1 MPRKIV
7 VLDTTLRD
15 GEQAPGC
22 SMNIQEKLEMAKQLE
37 RLGVDIIEAGFP
49 VTSPEDFQAV
59 QQVAQTIKNTT
70 VTGLSRAVRGDID
83 RAYEALRVAEN
94 PMLHIVIATSDI
106 HLQHKLK
113 MSRQQMLEKMSSAI
127 AYAKTL
133 CPLVQFSAEDAFR
146 SDPAFLL
153 EVLNEAIRQGA
164 TSLSIPDTVGYAT
177 AAEVQQLVSYL
188 NENLINRQSVRLA
201 IHCHNDL
208 GQAVA
213 NTLMAVS
220 AGADQIECTIN
231 GIGERAGNTSLEE
244 TVMALHTRKA
254 FYQCECGIKTKQLY
268 RTSKLLSTI
277 TGIGV
282 APNKPVVGANAFAHE
297 AGIHQHGI
305 LNNRA
310 TYEIMSPSDIGIP
323 ESRVVLGKHSGRH
336 AFIERLTELGYSIHE
351 KEMDAAFEKFKQLA
365 DRKKNITDRDLEALI
380 GPFAI
385 SIPETYTLDA
395 FVINSGTIISA
406 TAVVKLIRDGIA
418 YEQVARGEGPIDA
431 AYKAIDQIV
440 NNGYHLD
447 NYSIQAITDGE
458 DALGEAIVK
467 IRKEDDI
474 VTGRGLSTDILE
486 ASIKAYI
493 NAINK
498 TLIS

>member
-1 MPRKIV
+1 MARKIW

-22 SMNIQEKLEMAKQLE
+22 SMNIQEKLEMARQLE

-49 VTSPEDFQAV
+49 VTSPEDFEAV
-59 QQVAQTIKNTT
+59 RLIAQTIKDSQ
-70 VTGLSRAVRGDID
+70 VTGLSRAVKGDID
-83 RAYEALRVAEN
+83 RAYEALRYAQS

-113 MSRQQMLEKMSSAI
+113 MTRQQMMERMSEAI

-133 CPLVQFSAEDAFR
+133 CPQVQFSAEDAFR
-146 SDPAFLL
+146 SDPQFLL

-164 TSLSIPDTVGYAT
+164 TSLSVPDTVGYAT
-177 AAEVQQLVSYL
+177 ASEVKELITFLDQ
-188 NENLINRQSVRLA
+188 NLINREAVRLA

-213 NTLMAVS
+213 NTLMGIS

-244 TVMALHTRKA
+244 VAMSLHTRRS
-254 FYQCECGIKTKQLY
+254 FYQCGCGIHTRQLY

-297 AGIHQHGI
+297 AGIHQHGV
-305 LNNRA
+305 LNNRS
-310 TYEIMSPSDIGIP
+310 TYEIMAPADIGIP

-336 AFIERLTELGYSIHE
+336 AFAERLTELGYVIGE
-351 KEMDAAFEKFKQLA
+351 KEMDTAFEKFKVLA
-365 DRKKNITDRDLEALI
+365 DRKKNITDKDLEALI
-380 GPFAI
+380 GPTAI
-385 SIPETYTLDA
+385 EIPETYTLEA

-406 TAVVKLIRDGIA
+406 TAVVKLVRDGVV

-440 NNGYHLD
+440 SNGYHLD

-467 IRKEDDI
+467 IRKGDDV

-498 TLIS
+498 SLVS